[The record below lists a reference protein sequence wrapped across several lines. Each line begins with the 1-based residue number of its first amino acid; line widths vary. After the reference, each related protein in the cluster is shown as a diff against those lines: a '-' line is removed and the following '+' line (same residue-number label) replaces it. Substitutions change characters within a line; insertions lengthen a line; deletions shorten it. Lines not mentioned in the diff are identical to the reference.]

1 MNESERILKVIAV
14 FLGLIVTAII
24 VVALKVLKSIMLP
37 LLVAWLLS
45 FVLGP
50 FVELLMRRKIP
61 LWLAIIIMVTSVF
74 LFVYLV
80 GLLIYSSSSSF
91 MDEFPKYEERITILA
106 QDILTHFDIPLP
118 QAKEYI
124 STLNWEEALQKY
136 KIPQLVSSTL
146 GSFFSF
152 LGNLIM
158 VILLMLFIIPG
169 RIKIGNRLQ
178 RTFKED
184 TAKAEKFQLVL
195 NTINSRVQLYLL
207 AKTAVS
213 LTTGV
218 IASIILLA
226 FGVDFAIMW
235 GLFIFLLDYI
245 PNIGS
250 VIAIIPPILVCFI
263 QYGFDFH
270 FIIVAIMLIMLQ
282 MVMGNVV
289 EPRVVGKHLNL
300 SPLVV
305 IISLVFWGW
314 LWGIPGMVLAIPLVS
329 SLKIVCENIS
339 PLKPIAAIIEGD

>member
-124 STLNWEEALQKY
+124 STLNWEEALQK
-136 KIPQLVSSTL
+136 
-146 GSFFSF
+146 
-152 LGNLIM
+152 
-158 VILLMLFIIPG
+158 
-169 RIKIGNRLQ
+169 
-178 RTFKED
+178 
-184 TAKAEKFQLVL
+184 
-195 NTINSRVQLYLL
+195 
-207 AKTAVS
+207 
-213 LTTGV
+213 
-218 IASIILLA
+218 
-226 FGVDFAIMW
+226 
-235 GLFIFLLDYI
+235 
-245 PNIGS
+245 
-250 VIAIIPPILVCFI
+250 
-263 QYGFDFH
+263 
-270 FIIVAIMLIMLQ
+270 
-282 MVMGNVV
+282 
-289 EPRVVGKHLNL
+289 
-300 SPLVV
+300 
-305 IISLVFWGW
+305 
-314 LWGIPGMVLAIPLVS
+314 
-329 SLKIVCENIS
+329 
-339 PLKPIAAIIEGD
+339 